1 MSVTGLKQ
9 YEATKAWRDK
19 LFCPLSRILVKFG
32 VTPNQISIFGL
43 LVLIGFIYYIDTNLK
58 LSMMF
63 LIIHLLL
70 DGLDG
75 AVARLIKNDCTAGE
89 IMDTF
94 VDYTGMFIIIWTLG
108 LYSYLDPNLGLLY
121 VFLYLMMVG
130 LMIVRYLLKIKPKF
144 VVRSKYILYALFAWL
159 VFTGQN
165 YLNDALFIFSILMT
179 PAVIIS
185 LAKVNSR
192 LKTENF
198 KIKDY

>member
-19 LFCPLSRILVKFG
+19 LFCPLSRILAKLG
-32 VTPNQISIFGL
+32 VSPNQVSILGL
-43 LVLIGFIYYIDTNLK
+43 LVLLGFVYYIDSNLK
-58 LSMMF
+58 LSLLF
-63 LIIHLLL
+63 LFIHLLF

-75 AVARLIKNDCTAGE
+75 ALARLIKNDCTAGE

-94 VDYTGMFIIIWTLG
+94 VDYTGMFIVIWTLG
-108 LYSYLDPNLGLLY
+108 LYTYVDPNLGLLY

-144 VVRSKYILYALFAWL
+144 VIRSKYIIYALFAWL
-159 VFTGQN
+159 VFTSQN
-165 YLNDALFIFSILMT
+165 YLNDALFIFSILMV
-179 PAVIIS
+179 PAIIIS
-185 LAKVNSR
+185 LLKVNNR
-192 LKTENF
+192 LKIENF